1 MHISLHI
8 ANLVIYIRSTPQHW
22 GGPKGEEMLDAIL
35 ELAVVPIN
43 LALGLATIVIGVIPA
58 AIIGIIGS

>member
-1 MHISLHI
+1 
-8 ANLVIYIRSTPQHW
+8 
-22 GGPKGEEMLDAIL
+22 MLDAIL
-35 ELAVVPIN
+35 ELAVVLIN